1 MTGPSALTQA
11 IDEMVQRRQLLIIPN
26 LLSRDA
32 CYDLI
37 VRALPSPVMAA
48 EEDTFYAAPPTLP
61 QRQASRMEVADA
73 LRHEVIAHF
82 ATCRPQMEAHF
93 ALPLTRNELP
103 HFLHY
108 QPGDFFRPHADW
120 VQAPVYEERRVSLI
134 LFLNDHQPG
143 PGPAFEGGRLS
154 FFVPHPYEPGKMQG
168 IPIRPQA
175 GLLLAF
181 RSDLVH
187 EVGQIT
193 AGERFSVV
201 TWLAS

>member
-1 MTGPSALTQA
+1 MTAPSPLAQA
-11 IDEMVQRRQLLIIPN
+11 IDGMVQRRQLLIIPN
-26 LLSRDA
+26 LLSREA
-32 CYDLI
+32 CHDVI
-37 VRALPSPVMAA
+37 MRALPSPVTPA
-48 EEDTFYAAPPTLP
+48 EEDTFYAAPPTSP
-61 QRQASRMEVADA
+61 QRQATRMDVDDT

-82 ATCRPQMEAHF
+82 AACRPQLEAHF
-93 ALPLTRNELP
+93 AMPLTRNERP

-108 QPGDFFRPHADW
+108 LPGDFFRPHADW
-120 VQAPVYEERRVSLI
+120 VQAPIYEERRVSLI

-143 PGPAFEGGRLS
+143 PSPAFEGGRLS
-154 FFVPHPYEPGKMQG
+154 FFVPHPHEPGKMQG

-201 TWLAS
+201 TWLAT